1 MITTPITDS
10 SQITEIAYD
19 PSEQILVITF
29 KKKGT
34 KYAYTNVPAHIHDEL
49 IKAESKGKYFHQ
61 NIRGKFEYG
70 RIYEEV

>member
-19 PSEQILVITF
+19 PAESILTVRF
-29 KKKGT
+29 KKKNT
-34 KYAYTNVPAHIHDEL
+34 VYAYTGVPTHVHDGF

-61 NIRGKFEYG
+61 NIRGQFEYG
-70 RIYEEV
+70 RIYEEE